1 MWTAGE
7 TLGFALGPAAFGLVL
22 ALGGF
27 VSSTSGQTVEQP
39 ASALTAIAIGF
50 GVLPAVLMLVS
61 LPVLRRYRLTEAEL
75 RRLAANGAA
84 EEAAAG

>member
-1 MWTAGE
+1 
-7 TLGFALGPAAFGLVL
+7 
-22 ALGGF
+22 
-27 VSSTSGQTVEQP
+27 VEQP

>member
-1 MWTAGE
+1 VWTAGE
-7 TLGFALGPAAFGLVL
+7 TLGFALGPAAFSLVL

-27 VSSTSGQTVEQP
+27 VSTTSGQSVQQP

-50 GVLPAVLMLVS
+50 GVVPAVLMLVS

-75 RRLAANGAA
+75 QRLANSSEAV
-84 EEAAAG
+84 EETSP